1 MILDITTDGEK
12 QSFEFDALFEPGKIT
27 FKDPNVDAT
36 VNVHFRLN
44 EVLIRRD
51 GEVTSQEVFILN
63 HSTMGFYRQNG
74 ITFKIAIKTRHLI
87 VSQSVIHIEYEHTIE
102 GITTQ
107 KTLDLSLFI

>member
-1 MILDITTDGEK
+1 M
-12 QSFEFDALFEPGKIT
+12 
-27 FKDPNVDAT
+27 DAT

-51 GEVTSQEVFILN
+51 GEVTHKKSFILN
-63 HSTMGFYRQNG
+63 HSTMGFYRQKG

-102 GITTQ
+102 GSTTQ
-107 KTLDLSLFI
+107 KNLRFKFIYLKVLQKRAPSYTID